1 MPMKWMTVK
10 ELIGKLAKM
19 KNMNSCVAL
28 CELDREYEP
37 ISDVYDET
45 VYPPDGDGNIGVV
58 GLTLSRDDRRRK
70 VYDRSLN
77 RKRRPACPPKR
88 KK

>member
-1 MPMKWMTVK
+1 MSMKWLTVK
-10 ELIGKLAKM
+10 ELIGKLAKV
-19 KNMNSCVAL
+19 KNRNSCVVL

-45 VYPPDGDGNIGVV
+45 VYPPDADGNIGVV
-58 GLTLSRDDRRRK
+58 GLTLSRDDKARRR
-70 VYDRSLN
+70 RW
-77 RKRRPACPPKR
+77 ACPPKR